1 MCNFGGICDLPVVL
15 FHLGCSSWMLWMVC
29 ASNLTVV
36 PDYRTVMT
44 HMMLMIAAIR
54 NRNDSDA
61 ARFARVLAS
70 TKKKQNRTME
80 MVEETETNIKVQRFC
95 TARVISTEKCTKMD
109 YACGNSISLLPLT
122 VDW

>member
-1 MCNFGGICDLPVVL
+1 MCIAICIFAEMCDLPVVL

-54 NRNDSDA
+54 NRNDFDV

-70 TKKKQNRTME
+70 TKKKNRTME
-80 MVEETETNIKVQRFC
+80 MVEETETTIEIRRFR
-95 TARVISTEKCTKMD
+95 TARLFRWKNARKWIMRVGI
-109 YACGNSISLLPLT
+109 LFLFFF
-122 VDW
+122 